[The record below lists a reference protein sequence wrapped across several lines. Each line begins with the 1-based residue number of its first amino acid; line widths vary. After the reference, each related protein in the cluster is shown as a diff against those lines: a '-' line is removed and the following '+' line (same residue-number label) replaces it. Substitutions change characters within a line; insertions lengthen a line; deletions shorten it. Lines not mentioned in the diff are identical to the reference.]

1 MEKSIKDNLVT
12 GLICGLI
19 APLISFSVYAK
30 IKFPQEELSNIF
42 HHVKGLGILSAMI
55 SLSVF
60 INLLVFFLF
69 IWMNAEHSAKGVLAA
84 TFVYAFIVVILK
96 LT

>member
-1 MEKSIKDNLVT
+1 MNIKDNLVT
-12 GLICGLI
+12 GLVSGMI
-19 APLISFSVYAK
+19 APLAAFCVYAK
-30 IKFPQEELSNIF
+30 IKFPEEELGNIF
-42 HHVKGLGILSAMI
+42 YHVKGLGILSAMI

-69 IWMNAEHSAKGVLAA
+69 IWAKADRSAKGVLAA
-84 TFVYAFIVVILK
+84 TFIYAFIVVILK

>member
-1 MEKSIKDNLVT
+1 MNIKDNVIT
-12 GLICGLI
+12 GLISGLL
-19 APLISFSVYAK
+19 APLLAFGVYAK
-30 IKFPQEELSNIF
+30 NKFPQVELSTIF
-42 HHVKGLGILSAMI
+42 QHVKGLGILSAMI

-69 IWMNAEHSAKGVLAA
+69 IWSKADRSAKGVLAA
-84 TFVYAFIVVILK
+84 TFVYAFTVVILK